1 MKKFRNLYKVR
12 RYLAIIAGNLLI
24 TGAYAFLTVPN
35 KIVNGGVTSF
45 SMILGEVTSI
55 NLTYLVDFI
64 TLLLLLLCYLFLG
77 RKFFTGTVFSCFC
90 YLLFFSAFRS
100 TGIQFLVHPAIGM
113 VLAGI
118 LVGLGYALCIRA
130 ESTAVGF
137 DVLALILNKKNPK
150 LNVALCMCVINMCV
164 LLFGLFTYGILSVL
178 TGIGFTALQSLTL
191 NHFLRKTV

>member
-64 TLLLLLLCYLFLG
+64 TLLLLLLCYLFL
-77 RKFFTGTVFSCFC
+77 
-90 YLLFFSAFRS
+90 AFRS

>member
-137 DVLALILNKKNPK
+137 DVLALILNKKIRNSTSRS
-150 LNVALCMCVINMCV
+150 VCV
-164 LLFGLFTYGILSVL
+164 
-178 TGIGFTALQSLTL
+178 
-191 NHFLRKTV
+191 

>member
-1 MKKFRNLYKVR
+1 MKKIRNLYKVR

-77 RKFFTGTVFSCFC
+77 RKFFTGQ
-90 YLLFFSAFRS
+90 L
-100 TGIQFLVHPAIGM
+100 
-113 VLAGI
+113 
-118 LVGLGYALCIRA
+118 
-130 ESTAVGF
+130 
-137 DVLALILNKKNPK
+137 KK
-150 LNVALCMCVINMCV
+150 
-164 LLFGLFTYGILSVL
+164 
-178 TGIGFTALQSLTL
+178 
-191 NHFLRKTV
+191 